1 MLWTPQGTVYNVRES
16 REGDGRCYERRGYER
31 GEGLRREEGGREG
44 KASFLWMVLAAGNR

>member
-1 MLWTPQGTVYNVRES
+1 VYNVRES